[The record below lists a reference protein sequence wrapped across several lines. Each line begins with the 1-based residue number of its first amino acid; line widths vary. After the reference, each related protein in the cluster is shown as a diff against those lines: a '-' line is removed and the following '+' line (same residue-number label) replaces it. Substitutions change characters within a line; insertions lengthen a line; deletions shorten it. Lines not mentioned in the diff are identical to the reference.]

1 MKKLLGILVLGL
13 VLIYFVALV
22 PNNAEAKPDWSKCSG
37 DKTAS
42 FDYIPLFCYG
52 KDGKLLSKNE
62 IKIIDKE
69 WKRGKAISY
78 NDKAELPEHVHPNDA
93 TISLYEVRKKRFIK
107 RRRREGRLYTIA
119 PKGNAV
125 KFTYQK
131 NLPSLKLEKQLSEG
145 FLLSYLFYDNGVIKY
160 NGIAAERRFKKDI
173 TNETLFFTHSTGKSI
188 TSYIVGH
195 AICGGYISSIDE
207 IIDWPLMK
215 NTLYQGQPLRNLLN
229 MSAGDKHTVNF
240 KANRVMGSKAHH
252 RDMSLKTIA
261 KLLDG
266 TKAKGNEVFYNNVL
280 TDIIA
285 NYIVF
290 KAGDKYDELMKKVFQ
305 DKVKIEH
312 EVAYEKH
319 NRAKWDKKKSKYR
332 GSPQTLASYSY
343 FMTRL
348 DFLRVAEAIM
358 IDYQDRT
365 CVGNYLRESQQQ
377 AKNWYKYRPF
387 KDNAH
392 WFLHNYAKKYG
403 SQFYF
408 DFYKM
413 KKRNIIATEG
423 YNGQNMLIDLDNSRI
438 VITNSAATG
447 WDVRTYMLNVIRKGE
462 LPK

>member
-1 MKKLLGILVLGL
+1 MKKLLEIVVLGL
-13 VLIYFVALV
+13 LWCNIGFADDRKAV
-22 PNNAEAKPDWSKCSG
+22 S
-37 DKTAS
+37 
-42 FDYIPLFCYG
+42 YG
-52 KDGKLLSKNE
+52 G
-62 IKIIDKE
+62 
-69 WKRGKAISY
+69 AH
-78 NDKAELPEHVHPNDA
+78 ELPEDARPNDA
-93 TISLYEVRKKRFIK
+93 TISLIEERKKKFIK

-312 EVAYEKH
+312 EVAYQKH
-319 NRAKWDKKKSKYR
+319 KKFRQYI
-332 GSPQTLASYSY
+332 ASYSY

-392 WFLHNYAKKYG
+392 WFLHNYAEKYG

-413 KKRNIIATEG
+413 KKRNVIGTEG
-423 YNGQNMLIDLDNSRI
+423 KNGQNILIDLDNSRI
-438 VITNSAATG
+438 VVTNSAATG
-447 WDVRTYMLNVIRKGE
+447 WNVRTFMLNVIRKGK

>member
-1 MKKLLGILVLGL
+1 MK
-13 VLIYFVALV
+13 
-22 PNNAEAKPDWSKCSG
+22 
-37 DKTAS
+37 
-42 FDYIPLFCYG
+42 
-52 KDGKLLSKNE
+52 
-62 IKIIDKE
+62 
-69 WKRGKAISY
+69 
-78 NDKAELPEHVHPNDA
+78 
-93 TISLYEVRKKRFIK
+93 
-107 RRRREGRLYTIA
+107 
-119 PKGNAV
+119 
-125 KFTYQK
+125 
-131 NLPSLKLEKQLSEG
+131 KQLSEG

-173 TNETLFFTHSTGKSI
+173 TNETIFFTHSTGKSI

-305 DKVKIEH
+305 DKIKIEN
-312 EVAYEKH
+312 EIAYGKH
-319 NRAKWDKKKSKYR
+319 KKFRQYI
-332 GSPQTLASYSY
+332 ASYTY
-343 FMTRL
+343 YMTRL
-348 DFLRVAEAIM
+348 DFLRFAEAM
-358 IDYQDRT
+358 MRDYQNKT

-447 WDVRTYMLNVIRKGE
+447 WNVKTFMLNVIRKGE
-462 LPK
+462 LP

>member
-1 MKKLLGILVLGL
+1 MNYREIILN
-13 VLIYFVALV
+13 
-22 PNNAEAKPDWSKCSG
+22 P
-37 DKTAS
+37 
-42 FDYIPLFCYG
+42 
-52 KDGKLLSKNE
+52 LSKPKKCTFLLNVSKIE
-62 IKIIDKE
+62 NSETKIKHIE
-69 WKRGKAISY
+69 
-78 NDKAELPEHVHPNDA
+78 
-93 TISLYEVRKKRFIK
+93 
-107 RRRREGRLYTIA
+107 
-119 PKGNAV
+119 PKGNA
-125 KFTYQK
+125 KNFNFEK
-131 NLPSLKLEKQLSEG
+131 NLASSKLEKQLSKG
-145 FLLSYLFYDNGVIKY
+145 FLLSYLFYDNGIIKY
-160 NGIAAERRFKKDI
+160 DGKAKDGRFKKDI
-173 TNETLFFTHSTGKSI
+173 TNETIFFTHSTGKSI

-195 AICGGYISSIDE
+195 AICDGYISSIDE

-229 MSAGDKHTVNF
+229 MNAGDKHTVNK
-240 KANRVMGSKAHH
+240 KANRVMGNKDHH
-252 RDMSLKTIA
+252 RDMGLETIA
-261 KLLDG
+261 NLLDG

-319 NRAKWDKKKSKYR
+319 KKFRQYI
-332 GSPQTLASYSY
+332 ASYSY

-377 AKNWYKYRPF
+377 AKKWYKYRPSSM
-387 KDNAH
+387 DNAH
-392 WFLHNYAKKYG
+392 FWLHNYARKYG

-413 KKRNIIATEG
+413 KKRNIMATEG
-423 YNGQNMLIDLDNSRI
+423 YNGQNILIDLDNSRI
-438 VITNSAATG
+438 VVTNSAATG
-447 WDVRTYMLNVIRKGE
+447 WDVRTYMLNVIRKGK